1 MYKNTGIHV
10 FAGGK
15 VQGVFFRAFIK
26 KHATGLGVC
35 GWVRNTEDG
44 RVEIVAEGERRK
56 LIKLIELVRKGP
68 PLAKVEKVDVSWGEA
83 TWEFQNFSIV
93 NSV

>member
-1 MYKNTGIHV
+1 
-10 FAGGK
+10 
-15 VQGVFFRAFIK
+15 
-26 KHATGLGVC
+26 LGVC